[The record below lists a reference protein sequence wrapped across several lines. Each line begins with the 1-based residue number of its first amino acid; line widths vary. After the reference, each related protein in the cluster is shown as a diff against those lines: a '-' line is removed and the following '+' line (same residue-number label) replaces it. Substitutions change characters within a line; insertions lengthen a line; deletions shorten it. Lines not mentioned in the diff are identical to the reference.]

1 MSRQLLIGLCAALLI
16 GCASPVSTPASTM
29 TPAPTPAPTIP
40 PIPGWTLV
48 WQDEFDGPEI
58 DLTKWTFDTGG
69 HGWGNNEMEYHTDR
83 PENARIEDGQ
93 LVIEARAETFGDRG
107 YTSARLKTQGLHAWQ
122 YGRFEAR
129 IKIPSG
135 QGVWPAFWMLGED
148 IAQAGW
154 PECGEIDIMENI
166 GKEPA
171 IVHGT
176 VHVPGYSGAQGVTN
190 RHTLPEGALA
200 DDFHVYAIEWEP
212 EQIRWYIDDMLYQT
226 LTPADVPG
234 RWVFDHPF
242 FLILNVAVGG
252 YWPGYPDETTVFPQ
266 KMTVDYVRVYQR

>member
-1 MSRQLLIGLCAALLI
+1 
-16 GCASPVSTPASTM
+16 M
-29 TPAPTPAPTIP
+29 TPAPTLAPTILP
-40 PIPGWTLV
+40 VPGWTLI
-48 WQDEFDGPEI
+48 WHDEFDGPEI
-58 DLTKWTFDTGG
+58 DQANWTFDTGG

-83 PENARIEDGQ
+83 PENARIEDSQ
-93 LVIEARAETFGDRG
+93 LVIEARAETFGNRD

-129 IKIPSG
+129 LRVPFG
-135 QGVWPAFWMLGED
+135 QGIWPAFWMLGED

-171 IVHGT
+171 IVHST
-176 VHVPGYSGAQGVTN
+176 VHGPGYSGAQGVT
-190 RHTLPEGALA
+190 RLHTLPEGALA
-200 DDFHVYAIEWEP
+200 DDFHVYAIEWEAK
-212 EQIRWYIDDMLYQT
+212 EIRWYIDDTLYHT

-252 YWPGYPDETTVFPQ
+252 YWPGYPDETTTFPQ
-266 KMTVDYVRVYQR
+266 KMAVDYVRVYQR